1 MNTREKSLYHQIHPL
16 KLATDWSTGLI
27 ALYLLWQHDLL
38 PALVV
43 AFVPSVIVSL
53 VLMQWVNL
61 GAYKQSSFGAYI
73 SRYMTR
79 LMETIRVAGYVV
91 MAIGAWYHMAWL
103 IPLGLLVVLL
113 AWFRGVL
120 FPVKP

>member
-103 IPLGLLVVLL
+103 IPLGLL
-113 AWFRGVL
+113 A
-120 FPVKP
+120 

>member
-79 LMETIRVAGYVV
+79 LMETIRVAGYVG